1 MRPSLG
7 SGLWIV
13 AGIGTIATCIAL
25 LVGLITELGV
35 VSGGIASG
43 RSFDMVLVI
52 EIALVAAIVLI
63 LIGAT
68 RQARRQ

>member
-25 LVGLITELGV
+25 LVGLIAEFGV
-35 VSGGIASG
+35 VSGSLGSG
-43 RSFDMVLVI
+43 HSFDMVLVI
-52 EIALVAAIVLI
+52 EVALVAAIVFI
-63 LIGAT
+63 LFGAT
-68 RQARRQ
+68 RQARRR